1 MANVDAPN
9 GAKPVRHLTGGV
21 IRAREWKIA
30 SGSSTSIFTGDFVKL
45 LGTGYI
51 DIAAA
56 GNRLLGVFAGVK
68 YTASDGTPT
77 FKKYWPASTA
87 TLGSADVT
95 AYVYD
100 DPQIVFAMQGDG
112 TDAFADVGSLA
123 NFVTTGGST
132 TTGQSKS
139 EIDTSD
145 AGTAPAQLRLL
156 GITADPK
163 NSWGANAEQEVLIVE
178 HELNVHTVRGDAD
191 GTPGV

>member
-56 GNRLLGVFAGVK
+56 GNRLLGVFAGCK
-68 YTASDGTPT
+68 YTASDGTPK
-77 FKKYWPASTA
+77 FAKYWPASTA

-100 DPQIVFAMQGDG
+100 DPQIIFAIQGDG
-112 TDAFADVGSLA
+112 TDAFTQVGNLCNVLA
-123 NFVTTGGST
+123 TAGST
-132 TTGQSKS
+132 TTGQSKM
-139 EIDTSD
+139 ELDTSD
-145 AGTAPAQLRLL
+145 IGTGPANLRIL
-156 GITADPK
+156 GLTADPK
-163 NSWGANAEQEVLIVE
+163 NSWGANTEQEVLIVE